1 MTPHPQF
8 DSSPSP
14 LAPIDSFFYRQ
25 SILIVL
31 VVAFLSV
38 GALTVATGT
47 ALGLM
52 SFRDAGY
59 PDSATL
65 LRVSQVVHD
74 HHIYYPGDRPPYF
87 ISIYGPLTYVYF
99 AAPYKLALSLGASPQ
114 TFLRLS
120 VLLAVFICIAC
131 LYLIGKKLYGS
142 RGVAL
147 LCALFAVSSYPMA
160 SWTVQF
166 RPDFL
171 ALACSLA
178 AMLWFLQSREK
189 RVPIL
194 SAIVAGLALLF
205 KQTFIAAPLAI
216 VGWLLYRRRYRDAI
230 LWTAIAGLTAIAGNA
245 IAYLHEPYMAQTIA
259 DLRHPVLEYRG
270 ALSIIWLAVRQPV
283 VPFMV
288 IGALFARHQ
297 RERAPE
303 RLLLLFYTVSA
314 WAVAVLTIPQAGGN
328 INYFFEPLMVSGALA
343 GLGLIELQRH
353 STRRPLFACIAVCIL
368 LWPGLVPAF
377 KAIRY
382 DYDEAKRIPARKA
395 QWQAFVAAASG
406 RLLLSTH
413 PDVTILGRHPE
424 IPDGFLNDVLEKS
437 GRWRPGDVLSEMNA
451 DMYDMIV
458 ITKGQ
463 ADNPEQVKH
472 RNLHQWDADMWAA
485 LKQHYTKNC
494 TFDVFEV
501 WSPKATARNTPR
513 VDYASFGCAPVAS
526 AMPAAPPALVRQ

>member
-8 DSSPSP
+8 NSSVSP
-14 LAPIDSFFYRQ
+14 LAPIANFFRRQ
-25 SILIVL
+25 PILIVL
-31 VVAFLSV
+31 VVAILSI

-65 LRVSQVVHD
+65 LRVSQVVHE

-99 AAPYKLALSLGASPQ
+99 AMPCHLALSLGASPQ
-114 TFLRLS
+114 TFLRLA
-120 VLLAVFICIAC
+120 VLLAVFVCIAC
-131 LYLIGKKLYGS
+131 VYFIGRKLYGS

-147 LCALFAVSSYPMA
+147 LCALFAVSAYPMA

-178 AMLWFLQSREK
+178 AMLWFLATREK
-189 RVPIL
+189 HVPVL
-194 SAIVAGLALLF
+194 SAIVAGIALLF
-205 KQTFIAAPLAI
+205 KQTFIAAPVAI

-230 LWTAIAGLTAIAGNA
+230 LWAAIAVLTAIAGNA
-245 IAYLHEPYMAQTIA
+245 IAYLHDPYMAQTVA
-259 DLRHPVLEYRG
+259 DLRHPVLEFRG
-270 ALSIIWLAVRQPV
+270 ALSIVWLAVRQPV
-283 VPFMV
+283 VPFMC
-288 IGALFARHQ
+288 IGALFAWRE

-328 INYFFEPLMVSGALA
+328 INYFFEPLMVSGVLA
-343 GLGLIELQRH
+343 ALGLIELQRH
-353 STRRPLFACIAVCIL
+353 SVRNPLLACLAVCVL
-368 LWPGLVPAF
+368 LWPGLRPAF
-377 KAIRY
+377 KGIHY

-395 QWQAFVAAASG
+395 QWQKFVEAASG

-413 PDVTILGRHPE
+413 PDVTILSRHPE

-437 GRWRPGDVLSEMNA
+437 GRWRPGPVLDEMNA
-451 DMYDMIV
+451 GTYDMIV

-463 ADNPEQVKH
+463 ADDPEQVKH
-472 RNLHQWDADMWAA
+472 RNLHQWDSDMWAA
-485 LKQHYTKNC
+485 LKQHYTKTC

-501 WSPKATARNTPR
+501 WSPKATARSSPT
-513 VDYASFGCAPVAS
+513 VDYASFGCVPVAGAS
-526 AMPAAPPALVRQ
+526 AAAPAAHK